1 MRATKRKE
9 KEYIAKL
16 KSFYTLGDDS
26 AYDRG
31 HDYIFDLWDRGL
43 IDTHQFVGASLMN
56 RQLRKEYI
64 HG

>member
-1 MRATKRKE
+1 MRASKRKE
-9 KEYIAKL
+9 KEYIAEL

-31 HDYIFDLWDRGL
+31 HDFIYDLWCCGQ
-43 IDTHQFVGASLMN
+43 IDTHQFTGLCLMN
-56 RQLRKEYI
+56 RQLRKEFI